1 MSRTAVRWCV
11 GGRRGLVALVRGA
24 GGVAHV
30 HFRALA
36 QRHRRAKAC
45 RQSTRGTHSRSH
57 RHTPPQQKHEQCA
70 IKTHVVLC
78 TVDSMHLRS
87 SYGSSSSSQART
99 SVRHDAAGVEV
110 GQQPALQLP
119 LSRRRRGPG
128 HALGGAA
135 RAAVVARSL
144 WSRGGSLYVEVSDDD
159 RKVLQATF
167 FSIISLFL
175 NKI

>member
-1 MSRTAVRWCV
+1 MYCREYAAAVVC
-11 GGRRGLVALVRGA
+11 
-24 GGVAHV
+24 
-30 HFRALA
+30 
-36 QRHRRAKAC
+36 
-45 RQSTRGTHSRSH
+45 
-57 RHTPPQQKHEQCA
+57 
-70 IKTHVVLC
+70 
-78 TVDSMHLRS
+78 
-87 SYGSSSSSQART
+87 T

-167 FSIISLFL
+167 FSIVSLFL
-175 NKI
+175 KQNIEKRPQFDKTGSGQT